1 MSERPS
7 LDELRRELVNA
18 RADVASLYGRLSAA
32 VIAAE
37 AAIVERES
45 LVVDLADASVVAE
58 AAIVKSESLVVDLAD
73 ATVVSEAVAHERD
86 SALEELRLARG
97 SGEGAEDL

>member
-45 LVVDLADASVVAE
+45 LVVDLADA
-58 AAIVKSESLVVDLAD
+58 
-73 ATVVSEAVAHERD
+73 TVVSEAVAHERD
-86 SALEELRLARG
+86 SALEDLRLAR
-97 SGEGAEDL
+97 SPGEGAEDL